1 TRPGMSRA
9 ASMRRNVRTL
19 RLVRWASPAMSI
31 SSLSV
36 GEGTTSPVLPD
47 RVGGK
52 GTMSPGMGHL
62 PGSALLGE
70 PAGNPLAFPKL
81 VLEAEGEVRRGQLA
95 VGDIAPAGPRVE
107 TDSLPELFEGDVFPQ
122 PFDGGHLGWEAQGG
136 APVLRSAG
144 RPGRLLNSLPRGRP
158 GPWVPG
164 RGTLALGGVGGGHG
178 PLSFSR
184 PASLAALA
192 ARRRGTP
199 TASLPGQRQG
209 RGAGRRAGSANRRR
223 GRKTPTAAPTTD
235 NSNNLRPGD
244 ANGPPPPPTDRPA

>member
-1 TRPGMSRA
+1 MQPSCCLFLSDQRLLSRRVRVSHSLRPGRPARTHARMISVWNRTRRPTATRPGMSRA

-52 GTMSPGMGHL
+52 GTMSPAMGHL

-95 VGDIAPAGPRVE
+95 VGDIAPEGPRVE

-178 PLSFSR
+178 PLSFS
-184 PASLAALA
+184 
-192 ARRRGTP
+192 
-199 TASLPGQRQG
+199 
-209 RGAGRRAGSANRRR
+209 
-223 GRKTPTAAPTTD
+223 
-235 NSNNLRPGD
+235 
-244 ANGPPPPPTDRPA
+244 